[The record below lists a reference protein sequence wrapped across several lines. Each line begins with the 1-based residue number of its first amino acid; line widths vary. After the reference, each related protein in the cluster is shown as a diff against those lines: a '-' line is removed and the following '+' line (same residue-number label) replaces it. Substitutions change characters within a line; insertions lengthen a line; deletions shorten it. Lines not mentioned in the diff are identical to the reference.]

1 MDEPGEVMIECT
13 DCKTPNTSDSK
24 FCKLCG
30 HVLAIPEPTVAAK
43 PEEIDSLLNEGFRLL
58 HEHKSD
64 EAGYLADAVLR
75 SDPENTTALA
85 LKAMVCEQKGDLIE
99 AVVLYEQIVIH
110 NPDSTLDRIKL
121 NQLRK
126 QLDAE
131 PGPDELE
138 QKSKNWVAICSG
150 IAAAVVVI
158 AIGIMLGLQ
167 NRPSQPEEKLV
178 AANATG
184 FEFQSPP
191 SAGSNPNPPN
201 ANAAQ
206 NPVVNNPG
214 GGLPSPGN
222 PVRPNPGVFNPG
234 PLVITPENNGSLP
247 NPAMNNQNNGGS
259 NSANNSGNNSNPPIN
274 EDPPDKPKPPKPAIY
289 EISPHSGNDE
299 GAVSEN
305 TYRIAVNKMKAG
317 DYRGALRDFQASLN
331 GSRNPA
337 LTHQFMA
344 RCCKALGDISGARQH
359 FQIAADLYTKAGA
372 ISDAKACQRELEL
385 LGG

>member
-1 MDEPGEVMIECT
+1 MVDTGEVMIECQ
-13 DCKTPNTSDSK
+13 DCNTQNTADSK

-30 HVLAIPEPTVAAK
+30 HGLVSTVAVATVK
-43 PEEIDSLLNEGFRLL
+43 PEEIDSLLNEGFQLL
-58 HEHKSD
+58 HESKAA

-75 SDPENTTALA
+75 VDPENSTALA
-85 LKAMVCEQKGDLIE
+85 LKAMVCEQNGDIAE
-99 AVVLYEQIVIH
+99 AIAYYEQIVIH

-126 QLDAE
+126 QMDEA

-138 QKSKNWVAICSG
+138 YKSRNWVAIGSG

-158 AIGIMLGLQ
+158 AVGIMLGLQ
-167 NRPSQPEEKLV
+167 NRPLPVTENMVASNTKGFDSPGSKQPE
-178 AANATG
+178 NQTP
-184 FEFQSPP
+184 QPNIP
-191 SAGSNPNPPN
+191 NPTPNPPS
-201 ANAAQ
+201 
-206 NPVVNNPG
+206 G
-214 GGLPSPGN
+214 TGLPNPNN

-234 PLVITPENNGSLP
+234 PLVLTPDGSNGALP
-247 NPAMNNQNNGGS
+247 NPAGNNS
-259 NSANNSGNNSNPPIN
+259 SSANNPRNPTPPPDA
-274 EDPPDKPKPPKPAIY
+274 DPPDKPKPPKPAIY
-289 EISPHSGNDE
+289 EISPHSGGDE

-317 DYRGALRDFQASLN
+317 DYRGALRDFQASLS

-344 RCCKALGDISGARQH
+344 RCYKALGEVSNAKQH

-372 ISDAKACQRELEL
+372 TSDAKACLRELEL